1 MMLLNICLCGGFFSG
16 GVEKGESPLEAVK
29 REALEELNYNLVTE
43 NFRFKKV
50 LKDKTVYVFVEKFDE
65 NQKLILN
72 EGQGMGWYNLSDLE
86 KLTMVDVDYKILKED
101 VFKYIK

>member
-1 MMLLNICLCGGFFSG
+1 MKEAVGFIIYRFDGKILLQHRTDDAPKYLSLWGFFSG

-72 EGQGMGWYNLSDLE
+72 EGQGMG
-86 KLTMVDVDYKILKED
+86 
-101 VFKYIK
+101 